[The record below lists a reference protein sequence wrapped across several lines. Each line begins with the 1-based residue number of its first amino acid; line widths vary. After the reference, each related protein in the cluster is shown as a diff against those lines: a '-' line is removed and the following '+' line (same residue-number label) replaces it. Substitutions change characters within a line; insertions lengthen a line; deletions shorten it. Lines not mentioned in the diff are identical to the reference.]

1 MSVYEYVEHSNNY
14 NNDVNTSIKVNANT
28 NINTPLYIPITNTDK
43 IWRKTLAYKIFRKK
57 NPSLAWKHQLIRILN
72 RKYKKK
78 YNITTAYILNSS
90 NNIINKF

>member
-1 MSVYEYVEHSNNY
+1 MNVYEYVERNNC
-14 NNDVNTSIKVNANT
+14 NNDVNISKVAAKTNLNTPFYIPTT
-28 NINTPLYIPITNTDK
+28 NIDK
-43 IWRKTLAYKIFRKK
+43 IWRKTLAYKLFKKK

-90 NNIINKF
+90 NNIVNTF